1 MAYKSTYTGF
11 EIDRAIGTVRKR
23 EKVWDNKQEKLT
35 GEPGQ
40 VVGFDQRGNAVAKDQ
55 TDGGAAPAKTVEIT
69 LRADGWNDLVQHV
82 YIEGILEQEDAQLI
96 QPIPA
101 AISLN
106 DYIGSEIRAAQSLN
120 QLIFTCV
127 TPPVVDIQLFVVI
140 ENLKAGY

>member
-55 TDGGAAPAKTVEIT
+55 TGGGAAPAKTVEIT
-69 LRADGWNDLVQHV
+69 LMADVWNDLIQHV

-96 QPIPA
+96 QPIPV